1 MKIID
6 TFFNWRVLQDSFP
19 FLLTGLQLT
28 IALGVAC
35 IVLSSL
41 LGLGIALL
49 RLYAPYGIKLGAIA
63 YIDIMRAMP
72 LLVMLVLV
80 YYALPFVGIT
90 LDPFSAALW
99 AISLVGSA
107 YAAEIFRAG
116 IQAIPRGQLE
126 AAQALGLGYWNQMGF
141 IVLPQALKI
150 VIPPLTNNAIALIKD
165 TALASVVAMP
175 ELLKQATQQQ
185 SLAANPTPLV
195 GAALLYLVLLLPLV
209 RLVVFL
215 ERRFHSGD
223 EKLL

>member
-6 TFFNWRVLQDSFP
+6 TFFNWQVLQESLP
-19 FLLTGLQLT
+19 ALLVGLRLT
-28 IALGVAC
+28 ITLGLAS
-35 IVLSSL
+35 IIMSSL
-41 LGLGIALL
+41 LGLGVALL
-49 RLYAPYGIKLGAIA
+49 RLYPPQWVRAIAIA
-63 YIDIMRAMP
+63 YIDIMRALP
-72 LLVMLVLV
+72 LLVMLILV

-126 AAQALGLGYWNQMGF
+126 AAQALGLSYWRQMGDV
-141 IVLPQALKI
+141 VLPQALKI
-150 VIPPLTNNAIALIKD
+150 VVPPLTNNAISLIKD

-195 GAALLYLVLLLPLV
+195 GAGLLYLLLLLPLV

-215 ERRFHSGD
+215 EQ
-223 EKLL
+223 KLR

>member
-6 TFFNWRVLQDSFP
+6 TFFNWQVLQESLP
-19 FLLTGLQLT
+19 ALLIGLRLT
-28 IALGVAC
+28 IALGLAS
-35 IVLSSL
+35 ILMSSL

-49 RLYAPYGIKLGAIA
+49 RLYPPPWLRAIAIA

-72 LLVMLVLV
+72 LLVMLILV

-116 IQAIPRGQLE
+116 IQAIPKGQLE
-126 AAQALGLGYWNQMGF
+126 AAQALGLSYWRQMGDV
-141 IVLPQALKI
+141 VLPQALKI
-150 VIPPLTNNAIALIKD
+150 VVPPLTNNAISLIKD

-195 GAALLYLVLLLPLV
+195 GAGLLYLLLLLPLV

-215 ERRFHSGD
+215 EQ
-223 EKLL
+223 KLR

>member
-6 TFFNWRVLQDSFP
+6 TFFNWQVLQESLP
-19 FLLTGLQLT
+19 ALLTGLRLT
-28 IALGVAC
+28 ITLGLASILV
-35 IVLSSL
+35 SSL

-49 RLYAPYGIKLGAIA
+49 RLYPPRWIRAIAIA

-72 LLVMLVLV
+72 LLVMLILV

-90 LDPFSAALW
+90 LDPFSAALS

-116 IQAIPRGQLE
+116 IQAIPKGQIE
-126 AAQALGLGYWNQMGF
+126 AAQALGLNYWRQMGDV
-141 IVLPQALKI
+141 VLPQALKI
-150 VIPPLTNNAIALIKD
+150 VVPPLTNNAISLIKD

-185 SLAANPTPLV
+185 SLAANPTPLL
-195 GAALLYLVLLLPLV
+195 GAGLLYLLLLLPLV
-209 RLVVFL
+209 RFVVFL
-215 ERRFHSGD
+215 EQKFR
-223 EKLL
+223 

>member
-6 TFFNWRVLQDSFP
+6 TFFNWQVLQESLP
-19 FLLTGLQLT
+19 ALFLGLRLT
-28 IALGVAC
+28 IALGLAS
-35 IVLSSL
+35 ILMSSL

-49 RLYAPYGIKLGAIA
+49 RLYPPPWMRAIAIA
-63 YIDIMRAMP
+63 YIDIMRSLP
-72 LLVMLVLV
+72 LLVMLILV
-80 YYALPFVGIT
+80 YYALPFMGIT

-116 IQAIPRGQLE
+116 IQAIPKGQLE
-126 AAQALGLGYWNQMGF
+126 AAQALGLSYWRQMGDV
-141 IVLPQALKI
+141 VLPQALKI
-150 VIPPLTNNAIALIKD
+150 VVPPLTNNAISLIKD

-195 GAALLYLVLLLPLV
+195 GAGLLYLILLLPLV

-215 ERRFHSGD
+215 EQ
-223 EKLL
+223 KLR